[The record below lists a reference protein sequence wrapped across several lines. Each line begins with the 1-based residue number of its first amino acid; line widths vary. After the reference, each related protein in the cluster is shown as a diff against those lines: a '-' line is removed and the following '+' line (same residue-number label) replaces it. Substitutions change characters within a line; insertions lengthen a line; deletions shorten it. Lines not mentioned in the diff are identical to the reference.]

1 MDTVKVQFKRAANWK
16 YIEPI
21 VPASEALPDWYKNS
35 KSTWGNGKPYES
47 EEGGKSFKGCPAILD
62 TLQQGYIIP
71 LWADIYVEPSGE
83 FINGV
88 SVPRFL
94 WNPAM
99 PGGNS
104 FMVTFPLGG
113 TEGMPMVEKSNL
125 PVYKVN
131 SPWFLKTPKG
141 YSTLQLP
148 PLNNRDSRF
157 EVVSGIVC
165 TDEFPTYINI
175 PFVWTAPPDYEGVL
189 LKGTPF
195 AQIIPFKREVFQQEL
210 GFITPEEEAEEEAQN
225 NISSSS
231 LKSGYK
237 RFFHKTSRS
246 K

>member
-1 MDTVKVQFKRAANWK
+1 M
-16 YIEPI
+16 
-21 VPASEALPDWYKNS
+21 
-35 KSTWGNGKPYES
+35 
-47 EEGGKSFKGCPAILD
+47 
-62 TLQQGYIIP
+62 
-71 LWADIYVEPSGE
+71 
-83 FINGV
+83 
-88 SVPRFL
+88 
-94 WNPAM
+94 
-99 PGGNS
+99 
-104 FMVTFPLGG
+104 
-113 TEGMPMVEKSNL
+113 
-125 PVYKVN
+125 
-131 SPWFLKTPKG
+131 
-141 YSTLQLP
+141 
-148 PLNNRDSRF
+148 
-157 EVVSGIVC
+157 SGIVC